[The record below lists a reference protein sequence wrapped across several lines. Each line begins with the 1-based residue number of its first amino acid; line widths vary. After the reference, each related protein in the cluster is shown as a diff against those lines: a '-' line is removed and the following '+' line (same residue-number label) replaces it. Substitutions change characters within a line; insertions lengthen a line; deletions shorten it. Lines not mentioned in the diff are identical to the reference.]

1 MRGFSWIIDERL
13 AGMPRPGRS
22 GELEADLAFLVE
34 RGIELLVSLTV
45 SPPNPEAVAA
55 SGIEPLWLPV
65 RDFTAPTI
73 AALRSFFFR
82 ARQVVARGGA
92 VAVHCGA
99 GRGRTG
105 TFLAAYL
112 IGEGM
117 TPGRAIA
124 EVRERRPGSIETPE
138 QERVLVDFAA
148 SLARD
153 PGPEPDSASED

>member
-1 MRGFSWIIDERL
+1 MKGFSWVIDRQL
-13 AGMPRPGRS
+13 AGMPRPGRR

-34 RGIELLVSLTV
+34 RGIDLLVSLTA
-45 SPPNPEAVAA
+45 SPPNPETVAA
-55 SGIEPLWLPV
+55 HGMQLLWLPV
-65 RDFTAPTI
+65 RDFAAPTV
-73 AALRSFFFR
+73 AQLRAFFFR
-82 ARQVVARGGA
+82 AHEVVARGGA

-99 GRGRTG
+99 GKGRTG

-124 EVRERRPGSIETPE
+124 EIRERRPGSIETPE
-138 QERVLVDFAA
+138 QEEVLVGFAD

-153 PGPEPDSASED
+153 PRPAVDGSSVD